1 MENFPVRGYYH
12 PEDAFATIAEWEAVA
27 NQFLELEKQG
37 YDTRGGVI
45 DNNHLLVKLINRWF
59 GYQLYVETQRYD
71 ALTQKIVLD
80 FIEDFV
86 NHRVWDLRKEFERTF
101 YNDANDSSYL
111 EQIKLAFFYSRGAL
125 EPYVLLDETFT
136 DAVYG
141 TTDDVV
147 TTLHWTSEQGLI
159 NLRDSIN
166 NGGLYAISTFTK
178 QYKSFFRPE
187 SNILVK
193 LKGKL
198 IAAFKSDVKSIVTD
212 RGNRAANVFRFGFPG
227 EESNLCTSTSLCSD
241 SDKSTYLWNEIIVKP
256 IEIISNKKIVK
267 Y

>member
-1 MENFPVRGYYH
+1 MEKFPVRGYYH

-59 GYQLYVETQRYD
+59 GYQLYVETQRFD

-86 NHRVWDLRKEFERTF
+86 NHRVWTLRKEFERTF
-101 YNDANDSSYL
+101 YNDATDSSYL
-111 EQIKLAFFYSRGAL
+111 EQVKIAFFYSRGAL
-125 EPYVLLDETFT
+125 EPFVLLDETFT

-141 TTDDVV
+141 TTDAIV
-147 TTLHWTSEQGLI
+147 TSLHWTSDQGLI
-159 NLRDSIN
+159 NLQDSIA

-178 QYKSFFRPE
+178 QYRSFFRPE
-187 SNILVK
+187 SNVLVK

-227 EESNLCTSTSLCSD
+227 EESNLCLSTTLCSD

-256 IEIISNKKIVK
+256 IEIISEKKVVK